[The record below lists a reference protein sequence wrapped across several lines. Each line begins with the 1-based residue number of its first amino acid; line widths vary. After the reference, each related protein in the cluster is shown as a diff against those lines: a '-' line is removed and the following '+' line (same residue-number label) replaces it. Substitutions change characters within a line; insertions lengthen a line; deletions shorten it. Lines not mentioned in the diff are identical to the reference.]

1 MLGLLKAFSAAS
13 QKAPGPGQVRADEDL
28 KPIIFLTI
36 KERPHAHTFSPMNTE
51 KLETTDMGEQLA
63 AAQERMT
70 RAAKVVGLE
79 DEVVSHLCNPIETL
93 AASVNIRRD
102 DGSALALK
110 AWRCRYNSA
119 LGPTKGGI
127 RFHPSVHLDEVETL
141 AFLMTMKCAL
151 MGLPF
156 GGGKGGVEVDAHDL
170 STMEKERVARGYVRA
185 MGKIL
190 GPDRD
195 VPAPDV
201 ATGEREMAWMVSE
214 YSEIA
219 GAILPHAFTGKPV
232 ALGGMAG
239 RTPATGRGGHIA
251 LEAMRDLAGLDEDGG
266 LTIAMQGFGNAG
278 RWFADAA
285 AKAGHRIVAVADSSG
300 TVSDPDG
307 LDIDALA
314 KAKDEQGKVGAYD
327 GGNAKASDDPEQVL
341 STKCDVLV
349 FAALGGVI
357 ADAQDVEQLDCK
369 AILELANR
377 PILPAADDALEDAGI
392 EVVPDILANGGGVT
406 ISHAE
411 WVQGRQGIDW
421 AEEDVADYLEETV
434 GDAAQ
439 KVREVMQDRDTGMRA
454 AAYIVALQRLCAA
467 ISAHGTRADFGKS

>member
-1 MLGLLKAFSAAS
+1 MSELL
-13 QKAPGPGQVRADEDL
+13 E
-28 KPIIFLTI
+28 
-36 KERPHAHTFSPMNTE
+36 
-51 KLETTDMGEQLA
+51 
-63 AAQERMT
+63 AAQQRME
-70 RAAKVVGLE
+70 RAAELIGLE
-79 DEVVSHLCNPIETL
+79 QEVVSHLLDPIETL
-93 AASVNIRRD
+93 AASVRLRRD
-102 DGSALALK
+102 DGSAVSLK
-110 AWRCRYNSA
+110 AWRCRYNSS

-127 RFHPSVHLDEVETL
+127 RFHPSVHLGEVETL

-185 MGKIL
+185 MAKIL

-219 GAILPHAFTGKPV
+219 GSIQRHAFTGKPV
-232 ALGGMAG
+232 ALGGMPG

-251 LEAMRDLAGLDEDGG
+251 LEAMRDLAGLGEEGG
-266 LTIAMQGFGNAG
+266 LTIALQGFGNAG
-278 RWFADAA
+278 RWFARAA
-285 AKAGHRIVAVADSSG
+285 ENAGHSIVAVADSSG
-300 TVSDPDG
+300 TITDSDG
-307 LDIDALA
+307 LDIDELVEV
-314 KAKDEQGKVGAYD
+314 KNEKGKVTAYGD
-327 GGNAKASDDPEQVL
+327 GDASDDPEKVL
-341 STKCDVLV
+341 STECDVLV

-357 ADAQDVEQLDCK
+357 ADEEDVKALNCK
-369 AILELANR
+369 AIVEIANR
-377 PILPAADDALEDAGI
+377 PILPAADSALADAGI

-406 ISHAE
+406 VSHAE

-421 AEEDVADYLEETV
+421 DEEDVSDYLEQKIS
-434 GDAAQ
+434 DAADN
-439 KVREVMQDRDTGMRA
+439 VREVMQECDTDMRT
-454 AAYIVALQRLCAA
+454 AAYAVALRRLCAA

>member
-1 MLGLLKAFSAAS
+1 
-13 QKAPGPGQVRADEDL
+13 
-28 KPIIFLTI
+28 
-36 KERPHAHTFSPMNTE
+36 
-51 KLETTDMGEQLA
+51 MGEHLA
-63 AAQERMT
+63 AAQERLD
-70 RAAKVVGLE
+70 RAADLGGF
-79 DEVVSHLCNPIETL
+79 DPEVVAHLKNPIETL
-93 AASVNIRRD
+93 AASVSIRRD
-102 DGSALALK
+102 DGSSLVLK
-110 AWRCRYNSA
+110 GWRCRYNSA

-156 GGGKGGVEVDAHDL
+156 GGGKGGVEVDASDL

-185 MGKIL
+185 MAKIL

-219 GAILPHAFTGKPV
+219 GAILPHSFTGKPV

-239 RTPATGRGGHIA
+239 RTPATGRGAHIA
-251 LEAMRDLAGLDEDGG
+251 LEAMRDLAGLGEDGG
-266 LTIAMQGFGNAG
+266 LTIALQGFGNAG

-285 AKAGHRIVAVADSSG
+285 AKAGHKIVAVADSSG

-307 LDIDALA
+307 LDIDTLA
-314 KAKDEQGKVGAYD
+314 KVKDEKGKVSAYD
-327 GGNAKASDDPEQVL
+327 KGSAESSDDPDDVL
-341 STKCDVLV
+341 ATECDVLV

-357 ADAQDVEQLDCK
+357 ADADDAKALNCK
-369 AILELANR
+369 AIVELANR
-377 PILPAADDALEDAGI
+377 PVLPAADSALADKGI

-421 AEEDVADYLEETV
+421 DEEDVSDYLEDAM
-434 GDAAQ
+434 GDAAD
-439 KVREVMQDRDTGMRA
+439 KVREVMQESDTDMRT
-454 AAYIVALQRLCAA
+454 AAYVVALRRLCAA
-467 ISAHGTRADFGKS
+467 ISAHGTLADFGKS

>member
-1 MLGLLKAFSAAS
+1 
-13 QKAPGPGQVRADEDL
+13 
-28 KPIIFLTI
+28 
-36 KERPHAHTFSPMNTE
+36 
-51 KLETTDMGEQLA
+51 MGEHLA
-63 AAQERMT
+63 AAQQRLD
-70 RAAKVVGLE
+70 RVAQLGGFDA
-79 DEVVSHLCNPIETL
+79 EVVSHLKDPIETL
-93 AASVNIRRD
+93 SASVSIRRD
-102 DGSALALK
+102 DGSALSLK
-110 AWRCRYNSA
+110 GWRCRYNSA

-185 MGKIL
+185 MARIL

-232 ALGGMAG
+232 ALGGMPG
-239 RTPATGRGGHIA
+239 RTPATGRGAHIA
-251 LEAMRDLAGLDEDGG
+251 LEEMRGLAGLAEEGG
-266 LTIAMQGFGNAG
+266 LTIALQGFGNAG

-285 AKAGHRIVAVADSSG
+285 ARAGHEIVAVADSSG

-307 LDIDALA
+307 LDIDALSEV
-314 KAKDEQGKVGAYD
+314 KADRGTVTAFD
-327 GGNAKASDDPEQVL
+327 GGGARSSDTSKDVL
-341 STKCDVLV
+341 STQCDVLV
-349 FAALGGVI
+349 LAALGGVI
-357 ADAQDVEQLDCK
+357 GDADDVNALRCT
-369 AILELANR
+369 AIVELANR
-377 PILPAADDALEDAGI
+377 PVLPAADEALTDAGI

-421 AEEDVADYLEETV
+421 ADEDASDYLEAKMTA
-434 GDAAQ
+434 AAQ
-439 KVREVMQDRDTGMRA
+439 NVREAMQEYDTDMRT
-454 AAYIVALQRLCAA
+454 AAYAVALRTLCAA
-467 ISAHGTRADFGKS
+467 ISAHGTRADFGKA

>member
-1 MLGLLKAFSAAS
+1 
-13 QKAPGPGQVRADEDL
+13 
-28 KPIIFLTI
+28 
-36 KERPHAHTFSPMNTE
+36 
-51 KLETTDMGEQLA
+51 MGDILA

-70 RAAKVVGLE
+70 RAAELMELE
-79 DEVVSHLCNPIETL
+79 EEVVAHLRNPIETL

-110 AWRCRYNSA
+110 GWRCRYNSA

-127 RFHPSVHLDEVETL
+127 RFHQSVHLDEVETL

-170 STMEKERVARGYVRA
+170 STMEKERLARGYVRA
-185 MGKIL
+185 MAKIL

-219 GAILPHAFTGKPV
+219 GSIQPHAFTGKPV

-239 RTPATGRGGHIA
+239 RTPATGRGAHIA
-251 LEAMRDLAGLDEDGG
+251 LEEMRDLVGLGEEGS
-266 LTIAMQGFGNAG
+266 LAIALQGFGNAG
-278 RWFADAA
+278 RWFAHAA
-285 AKAGHRIVAVADSSG
+285 EEAGHKIVAVADSSG

-307 LDIDALA
+307 LDIDALS
-314 KAKDEQGKVGAYD
+314 KAKDEAGKVTAYAGDGEDEGAQT
-327 GGNAKASDDPEQVL
+327 SDDPEAVL
-341 STKCDVLV
+341 ATECDVLV
-349 FAALGGVI
+349 LAALGGVI
-357 ADAQDVEQLDCK
+357 ADEDDAKALKCK
-369 AILELANR
+369 AIVELANR
-377 PILPAADDALEDAGI
+377 PVLPAADAALADAGI

-421 AEEDVADYLEETV
+421 SADDVDDYLEDAMA
-434 GDAAQ
+434 DAADN
-439 KVREVMQDRDTGMRA
+439 VREVMQKHDTDMRT
-454 AAYIVALQRLCAA
+454 AAYAVALKRLCAA
-467 ISAHGTRADFGKS
+467 ISAHGTRADFGQG

>member
-1 MLGLLKAFSAAS
+1 
-13 QKAPGPGQVRADEDL
+13 
-28 KPIIFLTI
+28 
-36 KERPHAHTFSPMNTE
+36 
-51 KLETTDMGEQLA
+51 MGELLE

-70 RAAKVVGLE
+70 RAAEMVGL
-79 DEVVSHLCNPIETL
+79 DKEVVSHLLNPIETL
-93 AASVNIRRD
+93 SASVNIRRD

-110 AWRCRYNSA
+110 GWRCRYNSA

-185 MGKIL
+185 MAKIL

-219 GAILPHAFTGKPV
+219 GSIQPHAFTGKPV
-232 ALGGMAG
+232 SLGGMPG
-239 RTPATGRGGHIA
+239 RTPATGRGAHIA
-251 LEAMRDLAGLDEDGG
+251 LEEMRDLAGLGEDGG
-266 LTIAMQGFGNAG
+266 LTIALQGFGNAG
-278 RWFADAA
+278 LWFAKAA
-285 AKAGHRIVAVADSSG
+285 ADAGHAIVAVADSSG

-307 LDIDALA
+307 LDIEALA
-314 KAKDEQGKVGAYD
+314 QVKEEQGKVTAY
-327 GGNAKASDDPEQVL
+327 GGGDAQSSDDPEEVL
-341 STKCDVLV
+341 ATECDVLV

-357 ADAQDVEQLDCK
+357 ADADDAKALKCK
-369 AILELANR
+369 AIVELANR
-377 PILPAADDALEDAGI
+377 PILPAADKALQDAGI

-421 AEEDVADYLEETV
+421 NSDDVDDYLEDTIAE
-434 GDAAQ
+434 ASEN
-439 KVREVMQDRDTGMRA
+439 VREVMQECDTDMRT
-454 AAYIVALQRLCAA
+454 AAYAVALRRLCAA

>member
-1 MLGLLKAFSAAS
+1 
-13 QKAPGPGQVRADEDL
+13 
-28 KPIIFLTI
+28 
-36 KERPHAHTFSPMNTE
+36 
-51 KLETTDMGEQLA
+51 MGELLE

-70 RAAKVVGLE
+70 RAAEMVGL
-79 DEVVSHLCNPIETL
+79 DKEVVSHLLNPIETL
-93 AASVNIRRD
+93 SASVNIRRD

-110 AWRCRYNSA
+110 GWRCRYNSA

-127 RFHPSVHLDEVETL
+127 RFHPSVHSDEVETL

-185 MGKIL
+185 TAKIL

-219 GAILPHAFTGKPV
+219 GSIQPHAFTGKPV
-232 ALGGMAG
+232 SLGGMPG
-239 RTPATGRGGHIA
+239 RTPATGRGAHIA
-251 LEAMRDLAGLDEDGG
+251 LEEMRDLAGLGEDGG
-266 LTIAMQGFGNAG
+266 LAVALQGFGNAG
-278 RWFADAA
+278 LWFAKAA
-285 AKAGHRIVAVADSSG
+285 ADAGHKIVAVADSSG

-307 LDIDALA
+307 LDIEALA
-314 KAKDEQGKVGAYD
+314 RVKEEKGKVTAYGKGD
-327 GGNAKASDDPEQVL
+327 AQSSDDTEEVL
-341 STKCDVLV
+341 ATECDVLV

-357 ADAQDVEQLDCK
+357 ADAEDAKALRCK
-369 AILELANR
+369 AIVELANR
-377 PILPAADDALEDAGI
+377 PILPAADKALQDAGI

-421 AEEDVADYLEETV
+421 NSDDVDDYLEDTIAE
-434 GDAAQ
+434 ASEN
-439 KVREVMQDRDTGMRA
+439 VREVMQECDTDMRT
-454 AAYIVALQRLCAA
+454 AAYAVALRRLCAA

>member
-1 MLGLLKAFSAAS
+1 
-13 QKAPGPGQVRADEDL
+13 
-28 KPIIFLTI
+28 
-36 KERPHAHTFSPMNTE
+36 
-51 KLETTDMGEQLA
+51 MGELLE
-63 AAQERMT
+63 AAQQRIT
-70 RAAKVVGLE
+70 RAAELVGL
-79 DEVVSHLCNPIETL
+79 DKEVVSHLLNPIETL
-93 AASVNIRRD
+93 SASVNIRRD

-110 AWRCRYNSA
+110 GWRCRYNSA

-127 RFHPSVHLDEVETL
+127 RFHPSVHSDEVETL

-185 MGKIL
+185 MAKVL

-219 GAILPHAFTGKPV
+219 GSIQPHAFTGKPV
-232 ALGGMAG
+232 ALGGMPG
-239 RTPATGRGGHIA
+239 RTPATGRGAHIA
-251 LEAMRDLAGLDEDGG
+251 LEEMRDLAGLGEDGG
-266 LTIAMQGFGNAG
+266 LTIALQGFGNAG
-278 RWFADAA
+278 LWFAKAA
-285 AKAGHRIVAVADSSG
+285 ADAGHRIVAVADSSG

-307 LDIDALA
+307 LDIEALA
-314 KAKDEQGKVGAYD
+314 QVKEERGKVTAYD
-327 GGNAKASDDPEQVL
+327 GGDAQSSDDPEAVL
-341 STKCDVLV
+341 STQCDVLV

-357 ADAQDVEQLDCK
+357 ADADDAEALKCK
-369 AILELANR
+369 AIVELANR
-377 PILPAADDALEDAGI
+377 PILPAADQALKDAGI

-421 AEEDVADYLEETV
+421 NADDVDDYLEDTIAE
-434 GDAAQ
+434 ASEN
-439 KVREVMQDRDTGMRA
+439 VREVMQECDTDMRT
-454 AAYIVALQRLCAA
+454 AAYAVALRRLCAA